1 MRAPVSRS
9 RPLRSLPAVRSSF
22 GVTTP
27 ARGERWRSPRG
38 EAYGRDRLATSSAAG
53 SPGAPGTSST
63 RAGVSGRVAELVC
76 GSVADQGLKRD
87 VVACP
92 RRRQCRVSVLR
103 TADRRQPRRDKRLER
118 HRVRL
123 APAALGELDGLA
135 GAPALRAWESRTG
148 PEAQAQIDSSAFEV
162 DIAAEHAPRRLELQ
176 RELEELLHAPD
187 RDASVNDRAWYPPGS
202 GELRREPHWMCVH
215 WSPPSTTTTLTRR
228 LSRRS
233 SRQSSRRRFAAD
245 PWALACSI
253 PPSRERPT
261 PETRRNGPDAVA
273 SLPCALHGGS
283 CRALV
288 VAEDPWPSIS

>member
-1 MRAPVSRS
+1 VSRS

-187 RDASVNDRAWYPPGS
+187 RDAVGQRSGMVSARQRRAPAG
-202 GELRREPHWMCVH
+202 
-215 WSPPSTTTTLTRR
+215 TTL
-228 LSRRS
+228 
-233 SRQSSRRRFAAD
+233 D
-245 PWALACSI
+245 
-253 PPSRERPT
+253 
-261 PETRRNGPDAVA
+261 V
-273 SLPCALHGGS
+273 
-283 CRALV
+283 RALV
-288 VAEDPWPSIS
+288 ASQHDYYAHPTTVSQVVSAVVATALCR